1 MARSDLTKFHRE
13 GLISDREYR
22 RGGGICADE
31 INDPEYHRDNVPGFG
46 KTNEFGPDDAGHL
59 DARANRRL
67 FPKGTELK
75 GKAQNTVPVGR
86 SANTKG
92 WPTDSQVRR
101 MSACEWHPD
110 WYSEGP
116 TRQSGSGKVSAG
128 KVTKGISHGLQLDN

>member
-22 RGGGICADE
+22 RGGGICANE
-31 INDPEYHRDNVPGFG
+31 IDDSEYHRDNVGSQ
-46 KTNEFGPDDAGHL
+46 KQYGPDDAGHI
-59 DARANRRL
+59 DARANKRM

-92 WPTDSQVRR
+92 WPTDAQVRR
-101 MSACEWHPD
+101 MSACEFHPD

-116 TRQSGSGKVSAG
+116 ARQSGPEKSAPA
-128 KVTKGISHGLQLDN
+128 K